1 MAGDTYK
8 LDGKVALVTGASS
21 GLGEQAALALAG
33 AGAKVAVTARRLDRL
48 EALAARITG
57 AGGQAMPFALDIR
70 DTATIDG
77 VVGAVEAA
85 LGPIDILVNNAGVSV
100 VKRPEDFTT
109 EDYDFVQETNVK
121 GPFFL
126 AQAVGRGMIKRG
138 RGGKIINIS
147 SMMALRVF
155 GKLALYAMSKAA
167 IAQMTK
173 QLALEWARHD
183 IQVNGI
189 CPGYIETEMNADL
202 WRTPA
207 GRGMIEAMPRRRI
220 GTPEVMDGLL
230 LLLAGQ
236 SDYMG
241 TPRDGRP
248 AVVTGLRPVGLHD
261 RDADPRRRWPG
272 HDVIPSRMT

>member
-21 GLGEQAALALAG
+21 GLGQQAALALAG
-33 AGAKVAVTARRLDRL
+33 AGAKVAVTARRVDRL
-48 EALAARITG
+48 EALAAQING
-57 AGGQAMPFALDIR
+57 AGGQAIPFALDVR
-70 DTATIDG
+70 DTAAIDG

-85 LGPIDILVNNAGVSV
+85 MGPINILVNNAGVSV

-109 EDYDFVQETNVK
+109 EDYDYVQETNVK

-138 RGGKIINIS
+138 QGGKIINIS
-147 SMMALRVF
+147 SMMALRVI

-167 IAQMTK
+167 IGQMTR

-183 IQVNGI
+183 IQVNAI
-189 CPGYIETEMNADL
+189 CPGYIETEMNVDL
-202 WRTPA
+202 WQTPA

-230 LLLAGQ
+230 LLLASGQ
-236 SDYMG
+236 SDYMTG
-241 TPRDGRP
+241 TLIPVDDGQ
-248 AVVTGLRPVGLHD
+248 L
-261 RDADPRRRWPG
+261 
-272 HDVIPSRMT
+272 MM

>member
-1 MAGDTYK
+1 MADDTYN
-8 LDGKVALVTGASS
+8 LAGKVALVTGASS
-21 GLGEQAALALAG
+21 GLGRQAALALAG
-33 AGAKVAVTARRLDRL
+33 AGAKVAVSARRVDRL
-48 EALAARITG
+48 DALVAEIAN
-57 AGGQAMPFALDIR
+57 AGGQAMAFDLDVR
-70 DTATIDG
+70 DIATIDG

-85 LGPIDILVNNAGVSV
+85 MGPINILVNNAGVSV
-100 VKRPEDFTT
+100 VKRPENFTL
-109 EDYDFVQETNVK
+109 EDYDYVQETNVK

-138 RGGKIINIS
+138 QGGKIINIS

-167 IAQMTK
+167 IAQMSK

-183 IQVNGI
+183 IQVNAI
-189 CPGYIETEMNADL
+189 CPGYIETEMNADH

-230 LLLAGQ
+230 LLLASSQ
-236 SDYMG
+236 SDYMTG
-241 TPRDGRP
+241 TLIPVDDGQ
-248 AVVTGLRPVGLHD
+248 V
-261 RDADPRRRWPG
+261 
-272 HDVIPSRMT
+272 MM

>member
-230 LLLAGQ
+230 LLLASGQ
-236 SDYMG
+236 SDYMTG
-241 TPRDGRP
+241 TLIPVDDGQ
-248 AVVTGLRPVGLHD
+248 V
-261 RDADPRRRWPG
+261 
-272 HDVIPSRMT
+272 MM